1 MTKRGTQDEINAVI
15 KRPSK
20 IVQSFIN
27 LTSGLS
33 SRLEDI
39 IYFKNLSRD
48 SQNMIIDKLEDLH
61 TLTTSVKPK
70 MIQLLESDIPLNFKY
85 IALKK
90 MMNME
95 DENSPKIQEWIDSFL
110 RIPFTSNYPLPV
122 IYSNNTPI
130 ECKEYMESCQKTLD
144 KYTYGMKDA
153 KNQFMQI
160 IGKWIVNPDSIG
172 TAIAL
177 RGPMGTGKTTL
188 IKQGISKILNRPFA
202 FITLGGTC
210 DGSFLEGHSYTYEG
224 STYGKIVDILIQSRC
239 NNPII
244 YFDELDKISQTE
256 KGSEITGILTHLI
269 DTTQNSQFHDK
280 YFSEIDFDLSKCLF
294 IFSYNDESLVNPILR
309 DRMYTIDI
317 PGYEK
322 KEKMIIA
329 RDYLIPEMNKE
340 FNMHGLI
347 WTDEILDY
355 IIEKTET
362 ESGVRN
368 LKRKLETIFSK
379 INLLRISSPEKI
391 NFPFT
396 VSKCL
401 IDDFIETKKVTQSYL
416 NMYL

>member
-1 MTKRGTQDEINAVI
+1 M
-15 KRPSK
+15 
-20 IVQSFIN
+20 VQSFIN

-39 IYFKNLSRD
+39 L
-48 SQNMIIDKLEDLH
+48 DKLENLH
-61 TLTTSVKPK
+61 TLTTCIKPK

-90 MMNME
+90 MMKME
-95 DENSPKIQEWIDSFL
+95 DDSSPKIQEWIDSFL
-110 RIPFTSNYPLPV
+110 NIPFNIYCPLPV
-122 IYSNNTPI
+122 LYSTNTPE
-130 ECKEYMESCQKTLD
+130 ECKSYMENCQKTLD

-153 KNQFMQI
+153 KSQFMQL
-160 IGKWIVNPDSIG
+160 IGKWIVNPSSMG

-202 FITLGGTC
+202 FITLGGTG
-210 DGSFLEGHSYTYEG
+210 DGAFLEGHSYTYEG
-224 STYGKIVDILIQSRC
+224 SSYGKIVDILIQSRC
-239 NNPII
+239 SNPVI

-256 KGSEITGILTHLI
+256 KGNELSGILTHLI

-294 IFSYNDESLVNPILR
+294 IFSYNDESLVNPILK

-322 KEKMIIA
+322 KEKIIIA
-329 RDYLIPEMNKE
+329 RDYLIPVMNKD
-340 FNMHGLI
+340 FNMSELV

-355 IIEKTET
+355 IIEKTDT

-368 LKRKLETIFSK
+368 FKRKLETIFSK

-396 VSKCL
+396 ITKSL
-401 IDDFIETKKVTQSYL
+401 IDEFIETKKTEHTYL

>member
-1 MTKRGTQDEINAVI
+1 M
-15 KRPSK
+15 
-20 IVQSFIN
+20 VQSFIN

-39 IYFKNLSRD
+39 LYFKNLPKD
-48 SQNMIIDKLEDLH
+48 SQNALIDKLENLH
-61 TLTTSVKPK
+61 TLTTSIKPK

-90 MMNME
+90 MMKM
-95 DENSPKIQEWIDSFL
+95 DDDSSPKIQEWVDSFL
-110 RIPFTSNYPLPV
+110 NIPFNIYCPLPV
-122 IYSNNTPI
+122 LYSTNTPE
-130 ECKEYMESCQKTLD
+130 ECKSYMENCQKTLD

-153 KNQFMQI
+153 KSQFMQL
-160 IGKWIVNPDSIG
+160 IGKWIVNPSSMG

-202 FITLGGTC
+202 FITLGGTG
-210 DGSFLEGHSYTYEG
+210 DGAFLEGHSYTYEG
-224 STYGKIVDILIQSRC
+224 SSYGKIVDILIQSRC
-239 NNPII
+239 SNPVI

-256 KGSEITGILTHLI
+256 KGNELSGILTHLI

-294 IFSYNDESLVNPILR
+294 IFSYNDESLVNPILK

-322 KEKMIIA
+322 KEKIIIA
-329 RDYLIPEMNKE
+329 RDYLIPVMNKD
-340 FNMHGLI
+340 FNISELV

-355 IIEKTET
+355 IIEKTDT

-368 LKRKLETIFSK
+368 FKRKLETIFSK

-396 VSKCL
+396 ITKSL
-401 IDDFIETKKVTQSYL
+401 IDEFIETKKTEHTYL

>member
-1 MTKRGTQDEINAVI
+1 M
-15 KRPSK
+15 
-20 IVQSFIN
+20 VQSFIN

-39 IYFKNLSRD
+39 LYFKNLPKD
-48 SQNMIIDKLEDLH
+48 SQNALIDKLENLH
-61 TLTTSVKPK
+61 TLTTCIKPK

-90 MMNME
+90 MMKME
-95 DENSPKIQEWIDSFL
+95 DDSSPKIQEWIDSFL
-110 RIPFTSNYPLPV
+110 NIPFNIYCPLPV
-122 IYSNNTPI
+122 LYSTNTPE
-130 ECKEYMESCQKTLD
+130 ECKSYMENCQKTLD

-153 KNQFMQI
+153 KSQFMQL
-160 IGKWIVNPDSIG
+160 IGKWIVNPSSMG

-202 FITLGGTC
+202 FITLGGTG
-210 DGSFLEGHSYTYEG
+210 DGAFLEGHSYTYEG
-224 STYGKIVDILIQSRC
+224 SSYGKIVDILIQSRC
-239 NNPII
+239 SNPVI

-256 KGSEITGILTHLI
+256 KGNELSGILTHLI

-294 IFSYNDESLVNPILR
+294 IFSYNDESLVNPILK

-322 KEKMIIA
+322 KEKIIIA
-329 RDYLIPEMNKE
+329 RDYLIPVMNKD
-340 FNMHGLI
+340 FNMSELV

-355 IIEKTET
+355 IIEKTDT

-368 LKRKLETIFSK
+368 FKRKLETIFSK

-396 VSKCL
+396 ITKSL
-401 IDDFIETKKVTQSYL
+401 IDEFIETKKTEHTYL

>member
-1 MTKRGTQDEINAVI
+1 M
-15 KRPSK
+15 
-20 IVQSFIN
+20 VQTFIN

-39 IYFKNLSRD
+39 LYFKNLPKD
-48 SQNMIIDKLEDLH
+48 SQNALIDKLENLH
-61 TLTTSVKPK
+61 TLTTCIKPK

-90 MMNME
+90 MMIMD
-95 DENSPKIQEWIDSFL
+95 DESSPKIQEWIDSFL
-110 RIPFTSNYPLPV
+110 NIPFNIYSPLPV
-122 IYSNNTPI
+122 LYSTNTPE
-130 ECKEYMESCQKTLD
+130 ECKSYMENCQKTLD

-153 KNQFMQI
+153 KNQFMQL
-160 IGKWIVNPDSIG
+160 IGKWIVNPTSMG

-188 IKQGISKILNRPFA
+188 IKEGISKILNRPFA
-202 FITLGGTC
+202 FITLGGTG
-210 DGSFLEGHSYTYEG
+210 DGAFLEGHSYTYEG
-224 STYGKIVDILIQSRC
+224 SSYGKIVDILIQSKC
-239 NNPII
+239 SNPVI

-256 KGSEITGILTHLI
+256 KGNELSGILTHLI

-294 IFSYNDESLVNPILR
+294 IFSYNDESLVNPILK

-322 KEKMIIA
+322 KEKIIIA
-329 RDYLIPEMNKE
+329 RDYLIPVMNKD
-340 FNMHGLI
+340 FNISDLV

-355 IIEKTET
+355 IIEKTDT

-368 LKRKLETIFSK
+368 FKRKLETIFSK

-396 VSKCL
+396 ITKSL
-401 IDDFIETKKVTQSYL
+401 IDEFIETKKIEHTYL

>member
-1 MTKRGTQDEINAVI
+1 M
-15 KRPSK
+15 
-20 IVQSFIN
+20 VQSFIN

-39 IYFKNLSRD
+39 LYFKNLPKD
-48 SQNMIIDKLEDLH
+48 SQNALIDKLENLH
-61 TLTTSVKPK
+61 TLTTCIKPK

-90 MMNME
+90 MMIMD
-95 DENSPKIQEWIDSFL
+95 DESSPKIQEWIDSFL
-110 RIPFTSNYPLPV
+110 NIPFNIYSPLPV
-122 IYSNNTPI
+122 LYSTNTPE
-130 ECKEYMESCQKTLD
+130 ECKSYMENCQKTLD

-153 KNQFMQI
+153 KNQFMQL
-160 IGKWIVNPDSIG
+160 IGKWIVNPSSMG

-202 FITLGGTC
+202 FITLGGTG
-210 DGSFLEGHSYTYEG
+210 DGAFLEGHSYTYEG
-224 STYGKIVDILIQSRC
+224 SSYGKIVDILIQSKC
-239 NNPII
+239 SNPVI

-256 KGSEITGILTHLI
+256 KGNELSGILTHLI

-294 IFSYNDESLVNPILR
+294 IFSYNDESLVNPILK

-322 KEKMIIA
+322 KEKIIIA
-329 RDYLIPEMNKE
+329 RDYLIPVMNKD
-340 FNMHGLI
+340 FNISDLI
-347 WTDEILDY
+347 WTDDILDY
-355 IIEKTET
+355 IIEKTEP

-368 LKRKLETIFSK
+368 FKRKLETIFSK

-396 VSKCL
+396 ITKPL
-401 IDDFIETKKVTQSYL
+401 IDEFIETKKTEHTYL